1 MSFIR
6 KSLSRKQQSLNGDSA
21 DRQVSASTA
30 SEEHKERKGAGSK
43 NWRKQ
48 IQLKKPLSIWQSRR
62 RRERGDEPSAR
73 EDGTVEERDSGGG
86 SARSTERTPLP
97 LQAARRPG
105 VPDELGKLAREGWY
119 WGPVSRQEAEDKLR
133 GQPDGTFLVRD
144 SSSDS
149 YLFTVSFR
157 SSGKT
162 LHSRID
168 YNGHYSLYSSLHF
181 ESIGELIAHSM
192 SQSQSAVYC
201 YSQPNSPTQPEF
213 PVRLS
218 QPLSRFTQ
226 VRSLQY
232 LCRFVIRQHT
242 GLTDIQKLPLPQRI
256 KGYIQEGH
264 Y

>member
-1 MSFIR
+1 MEPVEKRKLSLSFIR
-6 KSLSRKQQSLNGDSA
+6 KSLSRKQQAAGGEVNGQVADDGHKDCTNILRSLRN
-21 DRQVSASTA
+21 RLYV
-30 SEEHKERKGAGSK
+30 R
-43 NWRKQ
+43 
-48 IQLKKPLSIWQSRR
+48 QSRR
-62 RRERGDEPSAR
+62 KKEREEQAPVDMASNER
-73 EDGTVEERDSGGG
+73 VEQRNAQAGVSG
-86 SARSTERTPLP
+86 
-97 LQAARRPG
+97 
-105 VPDELGKLAREGWY
+105 ELAKLSREGWY

-144 SSSDS
+144 STSDH

-168 YNGHYSLYSSLHF
+168 YNGRYSLYSSLGF
-181 ESIGELIAHSM
+181 ESIAELVQHSM
-192 SQSQSAVYC
+192 NCSQGAVYC

-218 QPLSRFTQ
+218 SPLSRFMQ

-232 LCRFVIRQHT
+232 LCRFVIRQHMVI
-242 GLTDIQKLPLPQRI
+242 TDIQKLPLPLPI
-256 KGYIQEGH
+256 KGYIQERH

>member
-1 MSFIR
+1 MEPVEKRPRERKLSLSFIR
-6 KSLSRKQQSLNGDSA
+6 KTLSRKSSAVDNGGGGGDDSGCSVIA
-21 DRQVSASTA
+21 EPCQGGR
-30 SEEHKERKGAGSK
+30 RNLLK
-43 NWRKQ
+43 NWRRRIHLQ
-48 IQLKKPLSIWQSRR
+48 RKKK
-62 RRERGDEPSAR
+62 DEPPCASDESPPVVPAGQTVT
-73 EDGTVEERDSGGG
+73 GTGPVS
-86 SARSTERTPLP
+86 
-97 LQAARRPG
+97 
-105 VPDELGKLAREGWY
+105 ELGKLSREGWY

-144 SSSDS
+144 SSSDN

-168 YNGHYSLYSSLHF
+168 YDGRYSLYSSLGF
-181 ESIGELIAHSM
+181 DSIAELVRHSM
-192 SQSQSAVYC
+192 SCSQGAVYC

-218 QPLSRFTQ
+218 CPLSRFTQ

-232 LCRFVIRQHT
+232 LCRFVIRQRT
-242 GLTDIQKLPLPQRI
+242 GLTDIQKLPLPTRI